1 VYSFRFDADSGVLHV
16 EVTGFFTREEADR
29 YFAEQESHY
38 SDARRAV
45 GHLKML
51 VDGSNSSVQS
61 TEVSQRVQYRRR
73 KAIKS
78 PKDRIAVVVGSNL
91 LKMQTQRTIDSEQI
105 AVFTSVADAES
116 WLGAES
122 GTAQ

>member
-1 VYSFRFDADSGVLHV
+1 LYSFRFDPETGVLHV
-16 EVTGFFTREEADR
+16 EVSGFFTREEADR
-29 YFAEQESHY
+29 YFAEQETY
-38 SDARRAV
+38 YVNARRAV

-91 LKMQTQRTIDSEQI
+91 LKMQTQRTADSDQI
-105 AVFTSVADAES
+105 AVFTSVADAEH
-116 WLGAES
+116 WLAAET
-122 GTAQ
+122 GTAH